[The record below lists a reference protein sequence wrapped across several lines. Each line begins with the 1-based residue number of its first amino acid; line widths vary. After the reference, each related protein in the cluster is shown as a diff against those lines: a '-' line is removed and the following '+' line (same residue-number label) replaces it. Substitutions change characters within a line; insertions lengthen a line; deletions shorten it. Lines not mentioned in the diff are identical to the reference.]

1 MSDWVSVA
9 DAKEIYKKSETTLRN
24 LVRKLKASRSKY
36 IRIDKSPSGREII
49 RFKRSFLDSQFNI
62 SGDKESDSKAP
73 EIADSDVVTFLM
85 QQIEIKD
92 IQINQ
97 KDRQIDHLHEL
108 LYKEKDN
115 VKILM
120 LQSGDADA
128 SAKENLKA
136 SGEKFGK
143 GLPTLAEPID
153 IKPIETRKEKPQEKP
168 QEVAQDGSA
177 VWMVLFVVIVLGALA
192 WSIIELY

>member
-1 MSDWVSVA
+1 MSEWVSIA
-9 DAKEIYKKSETTLRN
+9 DAKEMYGKSETTMRN
-24 LVRKLKASRSKY
+24 LVRKLKASRSKD
-36 IRIDKSPSGREII
+36 IKIDKSANGRDLV

-62 SGDKESDSKAP
+62 SGDKESDRKAP

-108 LYKEKDN
+108 LYKEKES
-115 VKILM
+115 VKMLM
-120 LQSGDADA
+120 LQSGDADDK
-128 SAKENLKA
+128 AK
-136 SGEKFGK
+136 
-143 GLPTLAEPID
+143 
-153 IKPIETRKEKPQEKP
+153 EKP

-177 VWMVLFVVIVLGALA
+177 VWVFLFVVIVLGALTY
-192 WSIIELY
+192 SVLTLI